1 MKILKFENEM
11 ILEVLE
17 VRRPGGGGG
26 GGGRGEEVNIAIL
39 VYSNTKMKRF
49 WRFLVLCQKLGKK
62 KVQISIFK
70 YLIFRV

>member
-17 VRRPGGGGG
+17 VRRPGG

-49 WRFLVLCQKLGKK
+49 WRFLYFVRSWGKK
-62 KVQISIFK
+62 RFK
-70 YLIFRV
+70 SPYSNI

>member
-17 VRRPGGGGG
+17 VRRPGG